1 MSIRYYLVVFL
12 FGWCSQLTAQ
22 EVIGVVKNAADDK
35 PISTVHVLN
44 LNKVLMSI
52 TDANGVFAIDA
63 EVNDTLF
70 LSYLGFKTIKVTVTN
85 DLIKFPKTEFKLTA
99 LALALEEVVVRPY
112 QLTGYLEID
121 AKNVPINRNQRYRI
135 PGLPTGG
142 YEAGSRGPSA
152 FSRVVG
158 SIFNPFDFLHNL
170 FGKKPNELR
179 KLKKMR
185 ENNALRDLLSVKY
198 DRETLEEFLQLN
210 ISDIDEILRNCNFSE
225 SFIRT
230 ANDLQILQIP
240 SYNLQIFTDSLQNR
254 FVRKQVC
261 KNL

>member
-1 MSIRYYLVVFL
+1 MNIRYLLVVL
-12 FGWCSQLTAQ
+12 FIGWCSQLTAQ

-35 PISTVHVLN
+35 PIPTVHVLN

-63 EVNDTLF
+63 EVDDTLF
-70 LSYLGFKTIKVTVTN
+70 LSYLGYKTIKVTVTN

-121 AKNVPINRNQRYRI
+121 AKNVPINRNQRYSI

-142 YEAGSRGPSA
+142 YEAGSRGTSA

-179 KLKKMR
+179 KLKKIR
-185 ENNALRDLLSVKY
+185 ENNALRDLLAVKY

-230 ANDLQILQIP
+230 ANDLQILDAI
-240 SYNLQIFTDSLQNR
+240 SGCYEEYKILSR
-254 FVRKQVC
+254 R
-261 KNL
+261 

>member
-1 MSIRYYLVVFL
+1 MRMRYLLLVLL
-12 FGWCSQLTAQ
+12 FSWCSQLTSQ

-35 PISTVHVLN
+35 PIPTVHVLN

-52 TDANGVFAIDA
+52 TDENGVFAIDA
-63 EVNDTLF
+63 EVDDTLF
-70 LSYLGFKTIKVTVTN
+70 LSYLGFKTIKIRVTN

-121 AKNVPINRNQRYRI
+121 AKNVPINRNQRYSI

-158 SIFNPFDFLHNL
+158 SIFNPFDFLHNI

-185 ENNALRDLLSVKY
+185 KNNALRDLLAVKY
-198 DRETLEEFLQLN
+198 DRETLEEFLQLDVID
-210 ISDIDEILRNCNFSE
+210 ISEILRNCNFSE

-230 ANDLQILQIP
+230 ANDLQILEAI
-240 SYNLQIFTDSLQNR
+240 SGCYEEYKVLSR
-254 FVRKQVC
+254 R
-261 KNL
+261 

>member
-52 TDANGVFAIDA
+52 TDSNGVFAIDA

-121 AKNVPINRNQRYRI
+121 AKNVPINRNQRYSI

-230 ANDLQILQIP
+230 ANDLQILEAI
-240 SYNLQIFTDSLQNR
+240 SGCYEEYKILSR
-254 FVRKQVC
+254 R
-261 KNL
+261 